1 MSSGTAVV
9 AEFLSS
15 RLPLLAEAARSV
27 SVFERFNGFV
37 RGVVE
42 LRDLVFFASLIAFFL
57 FVNAVVL
64 DHRKAD

>member
-1 MSSGTAVV
+1 
-9 AEFLSS
+9 
-15 RLPLLAEAARSV
+15 
-27 SVFERFNGFV
+27 
-37 RGVVE
+37 VVE